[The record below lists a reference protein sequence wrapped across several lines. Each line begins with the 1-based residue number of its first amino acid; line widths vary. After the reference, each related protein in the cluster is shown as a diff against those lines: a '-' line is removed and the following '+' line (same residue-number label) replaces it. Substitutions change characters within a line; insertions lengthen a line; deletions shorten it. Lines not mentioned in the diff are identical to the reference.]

1 MKLPALVACL
11 SLTALPALAQDPE
24 VDGTVQVQL
33 PSVSMSVRVNQ
44 AVDAPAPG
52 PAPAPRP
59 PPAQVVGAEDFDVAF
74 DMQPQEALR
83 LLSPEVAH
91 ADIWADDGSY
101 VGGFDLPTEVRA
113 SPAQFYRVRLTANGV
128 VILDRKLELRRYF
141 STIVTARRAPSA
153 PAPRQAAPVLDF
165 GALLEAVKAES
176 FSDAKLDVV
185 RTSQGGL
192 TVDQLGQLIALF
204 SFSAE
209 QVKVVEL
216 CQHRLV
222 DRENAFKLSKLF
234 TFEADKKK
242 VKAILGR

>member
-11 SLTALPALAQDPE
+11 SLTALSALAQDPE
-24 VDGTVQVQL
+24 MDGTVQVQL

-44 AVDAPAPG
+44 AADAPAA
-52 PAPAPRP
+52 APAPRP

-83 LLSPEVAH
+83 LLSPEGAH
-91 ADIWADDGSY
+91 ADLWADDGSY

-153 PAPRQAAPVLDF
+153 AAPRPAAPVLDF
-165 GALLEAVKAES
+165 GALVEAVKAES
-176 FSDAKLDVV
+176 FSDAKLEVV
-185 RTSQGGL
+185 RSSQGGL

-216 CQHRLV
+216 CQGRLV
-222 DRENAFKLSKLF
+222 DRENAFKLYKHF

-242 VKAILGR
+242 VKALLGR